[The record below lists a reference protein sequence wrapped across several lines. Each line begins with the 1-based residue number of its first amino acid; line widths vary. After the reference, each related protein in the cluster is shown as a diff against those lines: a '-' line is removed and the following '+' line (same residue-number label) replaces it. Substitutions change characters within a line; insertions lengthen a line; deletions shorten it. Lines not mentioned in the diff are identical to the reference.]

1 MLPALVGF
9 ASKALLPAAKKI
21 SKDKL
26 LNRKKSSAIQKV
38 DGEQGVVKEPKI
50 EKKTISTNLFLP
62 QPEIKALP
70 PAAEVKKDVKSG
82 NLKDIFKRVGETL
95 QGIIDTLKN
104 RNQTQ
109 KEEESNK
116 KQKARVDEKKER
128 EEKLEKDAK
137 KKPVKGK
144 IKTPKDKFNLM
155 NFFGNVLLG
164 SLALA
169 IFENL
174 EKIIDTLKNVY
185 KQVTEFLEKL
195 EEFFA
200 PVWNAF
206 KWIAGKGTEL
216 IGQLLG
222 IPKENLD
229 DKDILKNLNEIKNK
243 IPFLE
248 NLFNGI
254 NSTIESLRSGRGLTQ
269 EQPNQEQPDGSRAA
283 GPTQSGDL
291 FEIIAG
297 GEGGYNSVNRGDAG
311 DTPGGA
317 QSIFGKPLTE
327 MTVGEV
333 VKAQQTGKVFAVGK
347 YQIIPKTMTGFL
359 TQMKISSNDKFD
371 ETTQEKFK
379 EYVINYKR
387 PEVGK
392 YIRGES
398 SNRAEA
404 AQELAREFAS
414 VGLSYAEVGKERGQ
428 SRYAGTAGNR
438 ASIAPETIEAALD
451 RARSG
456 TSTSKPAASGV
467 SAEAKQIQDTGT
479 YTVAGA
485 TYDVKT
491 GAPVQTRKPE
501 DLQPAAQIS
510 SSQTTNNLNQ
520 TTNTQISSS
529 QTTNNLNQ
537 TTNNL
542 NQTTNNLNQ
551 TTNNLN
557 QTTNN
562 LNQTQISSSQTT
574 NNLNQTTNN
583 LNQTQISSSQTTNNL
598 NQTSITQAQVSSTQA
613 PPAVS
618 ASVPQIMQQ
627 AEYEIPGGAKSAILP
642 IPMGGGSAPMMM
654 GGGGTRVVPI
664 GVSKQALLNSYYQT
678 QLIGFL
684 YKQG

>member
-206 KWIAGKGTEL
+206 KWIVGKGTEL

-222 IPKENLD
+222 IPKEDLD

-254 NSTIESLRSGRGLTQ
+254 NSTIESLRSGRGL
-269 EQPNQEQPDGSRAA
+269 NQEQPDGSGAA
-283 GPTQSGDL
+283 GPSSYASGTIPQSVSQDTAFTQGVTQLAQKYNVPEDYLYAVMGFETGGTFDPAQKNLAGSGATGLIQFMPSTAEGLGTTTEALSKMTRAEQLTYVDKYFASKDIQGGTLSDL
-291 FEIIAG
+291 YMA
-297 GEGGYNSVNRGDAG
+297 VLLPA
-311 DTPGGA
+311 
-317 QSIFGKPLTE
+317 
-327 MTVGEV
+327 
-333 VKAQQTGKVFAVGK
+333 AVGK
-347 YQIIPKTMTGFL
+347 PEDYVLFGDGGAYGGQRAYEQNKGL
-359 TQMKISSNDKFD
+359 DLNNDGKITK
-371 ETTQEKFK
+371 
-379 EYVINYKR
+379 
-387 PEVGK
+387 
-392 YIRGES
+392 
-398 SNRAEA
+398 AEA
-404 AQELAREFAS
+404 
-414 VGLSYAEVGKERGQ
+414 
-428 SRYAGTAGNR
+428 
-438 ASIAPETIEAALD
+438 
-451 RARSG
+451 
-456 TSTSKPAASGV
+456 TSKVAAYLPQGVSPTAQPAV

-479 YTVAGA
+479 YTVAGV

-501 DLQPAAQIS
+501 DLQPAAQIP
-510 SSQTTNNLNQ
+510 
-520 TTNTQISSS
+520 SS

-542 NQTTNNLNQ
+542 NQTTN
-551 TTNNLN
+551 
-557 QTTNN
+557 
-562 LNQTQISSSQTT
+562 
-574 NNLNQTTNN
+574 
-583 LNQTQISSSQTTNNL
+583 TQISSSQTTNNL

-627 AEYEIPGGAKSAILP
+627 AEYEIPGGAKSAIVP

>member
-1 MLPALVGF
+1 MLPALAGF
-9 ASKALLPAAKKI
+9 AAKALLPSKKKI
-21 SKDKL
+21 DKDKL
-26 LNRKKSSAIQKV
+26 LNRKESSAIQKV
-38 DGEQGVVKEPKI
+38 DSEKGIVKEPKI

-82 NLKDIFKRVGETL
+82 NLKDIFKRIGETL
-95 QGIIDTLKN
+95 QGIIDVLNN
-104 RNQTQ
+104 RDQTQ
-109 KEEESNK
+109 KEEQENEK
-116 KQKARVDEKKER
+116 EEAKVEEKKER

-137 KKPVKGK
+137 KNPVKGK

-174 EKIIDTLKNVY
+174 EKIIEFFENVY

-200 PVWNAF
+200 PVWNAL
-206 KWIAGKGTEL
+206 KWIAGPGMGFVDKIKGFFGLGGKTEDEEYAEKAEREL
-216 IGQLLG
+216 EKSDNIW
-222 IPKENLD
+222 KEIS
-229 DKDILKNLNEIKNK
+229 KFFDIDSDSEDS
-243 IPFLE
+243 P
-248 NLFNGI
+248 
-254 NSTIESLRSGRGLTQ
+254 TIERDASTSTAS
-269 EQPNQEQPDGSRAA
+269 E
-283 GPTQSGDL
+283 DL

-371 ETTQEKFK
+371 EATQEKFK

-467 SAEAKQIQDTGT
+467 SAEAKQIQDTGI
-479 YTVAGA
+479 YTVAGV

-491 GAPVQTRKPE
+491 DAPVQTRKPE
-501 DLQPAAQIS
+501 DLQPAAQIP
-510 SSQTTNNLNQ
+510 
-520 TTNTQISSS
+520 SS

-542 NQTTNNLNQ
+542 NQT
-551 TTNNLN
+551 
-557 QTTNN
+557 
-562 LNQTQISSSQTT
+562 
-574 NNLNQTTNN
+574 
-583 LNQTQISSSQTTNNL
+583 
-598 NQTSITQAQVSSTQA
+598 SITQAQVSPTQA